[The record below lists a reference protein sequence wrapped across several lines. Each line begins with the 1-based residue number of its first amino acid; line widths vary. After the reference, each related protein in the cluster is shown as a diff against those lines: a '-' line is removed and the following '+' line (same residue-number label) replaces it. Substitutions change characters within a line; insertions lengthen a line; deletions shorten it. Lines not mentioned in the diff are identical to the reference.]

1 MKGIIVFYSYS
12 DNTRKTAVILA
23 DFLKEQGDI
32 QLCELKP
39 LDESG
44 SFFRQAARAFSRARS
59 VLPEMD
65 FNLGSYDM
73 ICLGTPVWAFGPAPA
88 INTYLDRCS
97 GLEGKTVV
105 LFTTYGSGTGN
116 GRCLDYM
123 QNVLIGKG
131 VKTFKRFSIQQSKVR
146 DREYALSTIKK
157 ALGSD

>member
-12 DNTRKTAVILA
+12 GNTGKTAVLLRE
-23 DFLKEQGDI
+23 FLQGQGDV

-39 LDESG
+39 LDESR
-44 SFFRQAARAFSRARS
+44 SFFGQASRAFWRSRS

-73 ICLGTPVWAFGPAPA
+73 ICMGTPVWAFGPAPA
-88 INTYLDRCS
+88 MNTYLDRCS
-97 GLEGKTVV
+97 GLEGKSVV

-123 QNVLIGKG
+123 QQLLAGKG
-131 VKTFKRFSIQQSKVR
+131 AKDFKRFSVQQGKIN
-146 DREYALSTIKK
+146 DREYVLSVIKK
-157 ALGSD
+157 ALGRD